1 MKEADIRV
9 QLYRVSDGEQAL
21 AFLRCSG
28 AYEKAPKPDL
38 ILLDLNLPRKSGLE
52 VLSEMQHDARLR
64 DIIVIVFTSSALSAD
79 KRRSLALGAQE
90 YLRSHRRLTALWTR
104 SRWPVRACPHSGDS
118 ANSCPYRTSR
128 PGRSS
133 CRTFHFHTR
142 WLIPDCFEPCRHVP
156 RMWSTVS

>member
-1 MKEADIRV
+1 MGENVLLYVEDEDAAVFLLETALKEADIRV

-90 YLRSHRRLTALWTR
+90 YITKPSSFDDFVDAVKMACARLPA
-104 SRWPVRACPHSGDS
+104 
-118 ANSCPYRTSR
+118 
-128 PGRSS
+128 
-133 CRTFHFHTR
+133 
-142 WLIPDCFEPCRHVP
+142 
-156 RMWSTVS
+156 

>member
-1 MKEADIRV
+1 MGENVLLYVEDEDAAVFLLETALKEADIRV

-90 YLRSHRRLTALWTR
+90 YITKPSSFDGFVDAVKMACARLPA
-104 SRWPVRACPHSGDS
+104 
-118 ANSCPYRTSR
+118 
-128 PGRSS
+128 
-133 CRTFHFHTR
+133 
-142 WLIPDCFEPCRHVP
+142 
-156 RMWSTVS
+156 